1 MQAGVGLA
9 CWEVFVAV
17 RTLVALVFLSAAVG
31 KMRHWLALQGVI
43 ANYRLVPDAL
53 VQPIAYLLPPAEAL
67 LAIWLVSGWAVSSAA
82 AAAAGLLCVFAVAM
96 AVNLGR
102 GRRDIDCGCFQGA
115 LRQNLRWALVWRNL
129 WLALALVLSTAF
141 VGASVGVWSTLYA
154 VLLGAVLFL
163 LLSTLTIL
171 WSIVPAWRRP
181 A

>member
-1 MQAGVGLA
+1 MQAAVGLA
-9 CWEVFVAV
+9 CWEMFVAV
-17 RTLVALVFLSAAVG
+17 RTLVALVLLSAAAG
-31 KMRHWLALQGVI
+31 KMRHWIALQGVI

-53 VQPIAYLLPPAEAL
+53 VKPITYLLPPAEAL
-67 LAIWLVSGWAVSSAA
+67 LAIWLVSGWAASSAA
-82 AAAAGLLCVFAVAM
+82 AAAAGLLCLFAVAM

-102 GRRDIDCGCFQGA
+102 GRRDIDCGCFQIA
-115 LRQNLRWALVWRNL
+115 LRQTLSWPLVWRNL
-129 WLALALVLSTAF
+129 CLALGLVLSTAF

-154 VLLGAVLFL
+154 VLLGAVLFV

>member
-1 MQAGVGLA
+1 MRSAADLA
-9 CWEVFVAV
+9 CWEFRVAL

-53 VQPIAYLLPPAEAL
+53 VAPLAYLLPPAEAGLALWL
-67 LAIWLVSGWAVSSAA
+67 LSGWAASSAA
-82 AAAAGLLCVFAVAM
+82 AGAAGLLCVFAVAM

-102 GRRDIDCGCFQGA
+102 GRHDIDCGCFQSA
-115 LRQNLRWALVWRNL
+115 LRQTLSWTLVWRNL
-129 WLALALVLSTAF
+129 WLALGLVLVTTVA
-141 VGASVGVWSTLYA
+141 GEAGGLWSTLYA
-154 VLLGAVLFL
+154 VLVGAVLFVL
-163 LLSTLTIL
+163 VSALSIL